1 MCTCTCQNV
10 KQQKLFIL
18 LSNTVFFY
26 TYHRVHRTHV
36 QGVCECVMV
45 NTHMTP
51 GLGLHVAI
59 VCVHKHVLHVLQYP
73 HTGIKILKMLKYF
86 ITKVLKTRS
95 SVLRKNLSFPF
106 SSYYLGYSFLHDPFH
121 LIQCHQH
128 YHDCNRTTTF
138 PPVLCGQHDCS

>member
-10 KQQKLFIL
+10 KQQKLFHSSL
-18 LSNTVFFY
+18 Q
-26 TYHRVHRTHV
+26 HRVFLYVPSCTSYTHV

-59 VCVHKHVLHVLQYP
+59 VYQHVLHVLQYP